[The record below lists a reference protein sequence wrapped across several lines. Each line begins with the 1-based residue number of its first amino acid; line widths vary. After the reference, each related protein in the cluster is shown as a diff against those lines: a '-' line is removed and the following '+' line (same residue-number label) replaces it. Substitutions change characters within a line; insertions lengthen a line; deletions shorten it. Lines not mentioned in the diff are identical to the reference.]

1 VDYTNTLLSQ
11 GVPLR
16 EAILEAN
23 RVRLRPILMT
33 TFAIVAGLLPTAV
46 GLGAGSSQRSAVA
59 ITIIGGQM
67 LCLVLTLL
75 MTPVAYS
82 IAAETDARA
91 WLRSLRPA
99 RWRGAGTPS

>member
-1 VDYTNTLLSQ
+1 
-11 GVPLR
+11 
-16 EAILEAN
+16 
-23 RVRLRPILMT
+23 MT